1 MLAKSIIEPGSIDLE
16 NSIFGPE
23 EIRARNS
30 QRFELEMLDRVV
42 HFDPENATIAGVHV
56 VREDAFWAR
65 GHFPDRPILPGILMI
80 EIAGQLCS
88 FFFGEIY
95 DSNEVLGFAACEA
108 VRFRG
113 VVHPG
118 SEFLMVGEMVVLRSK
133 LAKFSAQG
141 YVDGKRVFDGTIV
154 GMKI

>member
-1 MLAKSIIEPGSIDLE
+1 MSSKFIIDPGSIDLE
-16 NSIFGPE
+16 NALFGPE

-30 QRFELEMLDRVV
+30 QRFEMEMLDRIV

-56 VREDAFWAR
+56 VREDAFWSR
-65 GHFPDRPILPGILMI
+65 GHFPDRPILPGVLMI
-80 EIAGQLCS
+80 ETAGQLCS
-88 FFFGEIY
+88 FYFGQAHNSDEII
-95 DSNEVLGFAACEA
+95 GFAACEE

-118 SEFLMVGEMVVLRSK
+118 SELLMVGEMVALRSR

-141 YVDGKRVFDGTIV
+141 YVDGECVFEGTIV
-154 GMKI
+154 GMKL

>member
-30 QRFELEMLDRVV
+30 QRFEMEMLDRIV
-42 HFDPENATIAGVHV
+42 HFDPENPTIAGLHV

-80 EIAGQLCS
+80 EIAAQLCS
-88 FFFGEIY
+88 FFFGEVH
-95 DSNEVLGFAACEA
+95 DSNELLGFAACEA